1 VSDEGR
7 AHAHA
12 HGHGH
17 GRGHGHTGL
26 HAPPGSSEGWRF
38 AVAILLNLGFA
49 AGEIVFGLRAHSSAL
64 IADALHNL
72 TDVAALA
79 VAWGGAWFA
88 RRPATARFTYGLR
101 STTIYA
107 AIVNAALLLL
117 ACGGLGWEA
126 LQRFGRPS
134 PVDATIV
141 SGVAALGI
149 LVNGVSALF
158 FWGGRVRD
166 INVRGAFLHLV
177 ADAAVSLGVCLA
189 GFAIL
194 HTGWAWLDPA
204 VTLAIVAF
212 ILYGTWTLLRDATLL
227 GLHAVPPGLDAA
239 EIAAV
244 LGAQPEVAAV
254 HDLHVWALSTTD
266 IALTAHL
273 VMPGGHP
280 GDAWLD
286 EMAHSLADRFGIRH
300 ATFQVELSDRHAACA
315 LDQRHPHH

>member
-1 VSDEGR
+1 MSSDGR
-7 AHAHA
+7 PHA

-17 GRGHGHTGL
+17 GHAHGHAHL
-26 HAPPGSSEGWRF
+26 HGHPTSFQGWRF
-38 AVAILLNLGFA
+38 GVAILLNLGFA
-49 AGEIVFGLRAHSSAL
+49 LGEVVFGVRAHSSAL

-72 TDVAALA
+72 TDVAALV

-107 AIVNAALLLL
+107 AIFNAALLLL

-126 LQRFGRPS
+126 VQRFGRPS
-134 PVDATIV
+134 GVDASVV
-141 SGVAALGI
+141 SAVAALGI
-149 LVNGVSALF
+149 IINGVSALL
-158 FWGGRVRD
+158 FWNGRARD
-166 INVRGAFLHLV
+166 VNVRGAFLHLA

-212 ILYGTWTLLRDATLL
+212 ILAGTWNLLREATLL
-227 GLHAVPPGLDAA
+227 GLHAVPPGLNVADITAA
-239 EIAAV
+239 
-244 LGAQPEVAAV
+244 LGAEPGVAAV

-280 GDAWLD
+280 GDARLD
-286 EMAHSLADRFGIRH
+286 DMAHALANRFGIRH
-300 ATFQVELSDRHAACA
+300 ATFQVELSDLHAACA
-315 LDQRHPHH
+315 LDEHPSQ